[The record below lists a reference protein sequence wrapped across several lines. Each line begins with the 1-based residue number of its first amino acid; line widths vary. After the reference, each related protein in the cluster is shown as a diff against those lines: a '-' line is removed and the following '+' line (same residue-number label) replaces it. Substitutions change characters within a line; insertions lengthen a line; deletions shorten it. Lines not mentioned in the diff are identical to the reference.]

1 MPITPQNPSL
11 LLSSLPDAAFYR
23 AKGLRDLKKALKAPR
38 FEGKA
43 KNIIVFVGDGMGVS
57 THTMSRIYK
66 GQKKGRSGEEESLV
80 WEDWDY
86 SGLIKVSLLSANQFT
101 QICGAPRWFFGKPF
115 RKEFF
120 QNICK
125 LSAPNVTNC
134 EAQGQGVISFN
145 NLEELNY
152 PYFCRQ
158 PVFQVLASIFRMT
171 FSQLC
176 SLFSTGHCLVQI
188 SLESVCHLVG
198 D

>member
-1 MPITPQNPSL
+1 MRVGPITPQNPSL

-86 SGLIKVSLLSANQFT
+86 SGLIKVSFNCPLTPISYCFCIRPTTQTAKCQTQQVRRRRCSA
-101 QICGAPRWFFGKPF
+101 G
-115 RKEFF
+115 
-120 QNICK
+120 
-125 LSAPNVTNC
+125 
-134 EAQGQGVISFN
+134 
-145 NLEELNY
+145 
-152 PYFCRQ
+152 
-158 PVFQVLASIFRMT
+158 
-171 FSQLC
+171 
-176 SLFSTGHCLVQI
+176 
-188 SLESVCHLVG
+188 
-198 D
+198 